1 MDNLVIITA
10 LLSVLIFLLAL
21 FSIFAIGFLIG
32 YKRQDKKIK
41 NREMEFVT
49 KEIHESDKEKKAK
62 KEWRKFLEYDGSA
75 PQEKI

>member
-10 LLSVLIFLLAL
+10 MFSVLIFLLAI

-41 NREMEFVT
+41 NRE
-49 KEIHESDKEKKAK
+49 I
-62 KEWRKFLEYDGSA
+62 
-75 PQEKI
+75 